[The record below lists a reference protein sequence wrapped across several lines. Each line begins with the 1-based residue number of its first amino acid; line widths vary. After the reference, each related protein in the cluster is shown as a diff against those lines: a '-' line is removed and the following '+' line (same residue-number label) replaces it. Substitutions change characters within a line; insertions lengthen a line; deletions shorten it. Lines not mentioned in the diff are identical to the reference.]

1 MRRTAAKGSAQQQ
14 GDSRRVRRDQEEAHR
29 FGRDQKATGNKTYKN
44 TYYLLNR
51 EGKKQINL
59 MLKMHMTII
68 GNLIYI

>member
-29 FGRDQKATGNKTYKN
+29 FGRDQKATGNN

-51 EGKKQINL
+51 EGK
-59 MLKMHMTII
+59 
-68 GNLIYI
+68 